1 MILVDSSVWIDHLRA
16 RNGALVEA
24 LTARQVLMHPMVIG
38 ELACGNL
45 QDRAEVIEF
54 LLEIPV
60 ASVATDAEVLGLIE
74 TGRLMGK
81 GIGWVD
87 VHLLASTILGGDTL
101 LWTRDRRLAAI
112 ADQFGLA
119 YRER

>member
-1 MILVDSSVWIDHLRA
+1 
-16 RNGALVEA
+16 
-24 LTARQVLMHPMVIG
+24 MVIG